1 MHHTASL
8 KQKTTDLGTGSV
20 GKLLFRLAVP
30 TITAQ
35 VINVL
40 YNVVDRIYIGHLE
53 GIGRDALT
61 GVGVTLPLITA
72 VSAFAALMSY
82 GGAPKAAI
90 AMGQNDNKTAERI
103 MGNCLVLL
111 VAAAAVLTALVLA
124 FSEPLLYFFGASSAN
139 IGYANEYLRIYALGT
154 LFVQLSLGMN
164 AFITT
169 QGFSTFG
176 MLTVA
181 IGAVCNI
188 VLDPVFMFGF
198 GLGVA
203 GAAWATIL
211 SQFISSV
218 FVLWFLR
225 SRRTILKLRLPNLR
239 PSLKIMGAS
248 IALGLS
254 PFTMQFTESVLFIC
268 FNRSLRTYG
277 GDLAV
282 GAMTILS
289 SVMQFS
295 MLPLQGL
302 TQGSQPLVSYNFGA
316 GKTDRVKKTFRLLL
330 VSSLAYSTAL
340 WALAV
345 FAPQVL
351 AGMFTNNAELLE
363 YTSWALRIYMAMSLI
378 FGAQIAC
385 QQTFVALGS
394 ARISLFLAL
403 LRKVFLLIPLI
414 FILPQFFAANADKAM
429 AVFLA
434 EPVADTIAVCTTCTV
449 FFFTYRKLEQKAA
462 KVL

>member
-1 MHHTASL
+1 
-8 KQKTTDLGTGSV
+8 
-20 GKLLFRLAVP
+20 
-30 TITAQ
+30 
-35 VINVL
+35 
-40 YNVVDRIYIGHLE
+40 
-53 GIGRDALT
+53 
-61 GVGVTLPLITA
+61 
-72 VSAFAALMSY
+72 MSY

-316 GKTDRVKKTFRLLL
+316 GKTAASKRPSGCCSFPAWPIPRRCGRSRCSPPRCSPACSPTTPSCWNTPPGRFASTWPCRSSSARRSPASKPSWRSAAPASRSFWRFCARCSCSSRSSSSCRSSSPPMPTRHGRVPRRARGRYRCRVHHLHGVLLHL
-330 VSSLAYSTAL
+330 PQAGAKGRQGPVSS
-340 WALAV
+340 
-345 FAPQVL
+345 P
-351 AGMFTNNAELLE
+351 
-363 YTSWALRIYMAMSLI
+363 
-378 FGAQIAC
+378 
-385 QQTFVALGS
+385 
-394 ARISLFLAL
+394 AL
-403 LRKVFLLIPLI
+403 LSPPVVSRGGFFPAASGQARLFSEPLR
-414 FILPQFFAANADKAM
+414 PSDPA
-429 AVFLA
+429 
-434 EPVADTIAVCTTCTV
+434 
-449 FFFTYRKLEQKAA
+449 
-462 KVL
+462 

>member
-203 GAAWATIL
+203 GAA
-211 SQFISSV
+211 
-218 FVLWFLR
+218 
-225 SRRTILKLRLPNLR
+225 
-239 PSLKIMGAS
+239 
-248 IALGLS
+248 
-254 PFTMQFTESVLFIC
+254 
-268 FNRSLRTYG
+268 
-277 GDLAV
+277 
-282 GAMTILS
+282 
-289 SVMQFS
+289 
-295 MLPLQGL
+295 
-302 TQGSQPLVSYNFGA
+302 
-316 GKTDRVKKTFRLLL
+316 
-330 VSSLAYSTAL
+330 
-340 WALAV
+340 
-345 FAPQVL
+345 
-351 AGMFTNNAELLE
+351 
-363 YTSWALRIYMAMSLI
+363 
-378 FGAQIAC
+378 
-385 QQTFVALGS
+385 
-394 ARISLFLAL
+394 
-403 LRKVFLLIPLI
+403 
-414 FILPQFFAANADKAM
+414 
-429 AVFLA
+429 
-434 EPVADTIAVCTTCTV
+434 
-449 FFFTYRKLEQKAA
+449 
-462 KVL
+462 